1 MKLLIAIPTND
12 YIHHK
17 FVECITALIRRLEAD
32 EVIYNICYQSGTLVY
47 HARDALAFKAIN
59 EGYTHVLWLDS
70 DMIFTPDILEDLM
83 FSGKSFVSG
92 IAHGRREPHHSCLF
106 SEIWPGIER
115 FTEYP
120 SNTFQVAGCGFAGV
134 LIETSILK
142 AVKDA
147 NGTCFFPM
155 RELGEDLAFCKRAAD
170 LGYKIWAEPGV
181 RMGHIGHITI
191 YPEYRDIYKQTIEGL
206 GE

>member
-1 MKLLIAIPTND
+1 MNLLVAIPTTD
-12 YIHHK
+12 YIHHR
-17 FVECITALIRRLEAD
+17 FVECLTALVQRLDAD
-32 EVIYNICYQSGTLVY
+32 GVKYNICYQSGTLVY
-47 HARDALAFKAIN
+47 HARDALAFKAID

-70 DMIFTPDILEDLM
+70 DMVFTPDVLDDLM
-83 FSGKSFVSG
+83 FSGKPFVSG

-106 SEIWPGIER
+106 TQIWPSVER

-120 SNTFQVAGCGFAGV
+120 NNTFRVAGCGFACV
-134 LIETSILK
+134 LIETSIMK

-147 NGTCFFPM
+147 NGVCFFPM

-170 LGYKIWAEPGV
+170 LGYEIWAEPGV
-181 RMGHIGHITI
+181 RLGHIGHINI

-206 GE
+206 KE